1 MTIKKNTRLGEKIG
15 SPVKDRPLLITLND
29 KVQVLPILKAF
40 NISKE
45 GSNYERIYFNKDL
58 TEAERLKE
66 YNLRQLRKK
75 KNDELVLSKDKK
87 DYIFC
92 IRNNQIVKVNEKH
105 LKQPMSSNQQNEQ
118 ED

>member
-75 KNDELVLSKDKK
+75 IMMNWSSRKIRKTIDFVYVIIKSSKLTKNT
-87 DYIFC
+87 
-92 IRNNQIVKVNEKH
+92 
-105 LKQPMSSNQQNEQ
+105 
-118 ED
+118 